1 MLLRDAV
8 ADRRTIAGQSEVR
21 AMTFITVRKSLTT
34 VFVMFLV
41 LSFWQNPSASADV
54 FRDFVNDV
62 GGFFS
67 AIIDKT
73 AEFIKAL
80 V

>member
-1 MLLRDAV
+1 
-8 ADRRTIAGQSEVR
+8 
-21 AMTFITVRKSLTT
+21 MTLVTVRKSLTA

-41 LSFWQNPSASADV
+41 ISFWQNPSASADV
-54 FRDFVNDV
+54 FHDFVNDV

-73 AEFIKAL
+73 AEFLRAL
-80 V
+80 F

>member
-1 MLLRDAV
+1 
-8 ADRRTIAGQSEVR
+8 
-21 AMTFITVRKSLTT
+21 MTFITVRKSLTT
-34 VFVMFLV
+34 VFIAFLV
-41 LSFWQNPSASADV
+41 ISFWQNPASSADV
-54 FRDFVNDV
+54 FADFLSDV

-73 AEFIKAL
+73 AEFVQAL